1 MIACAPAVHP
11 HAGLVIDCAKV
22 EYSPVVIGLTVP
34 LKRALEPDGPLIEEQ
49 LRVLG
54 VPITGDI
61 HHRGLVK
68 IIFYKVLGVLGLGVP
83 EESPCSGVHAVIIVA
98 FLLHINYVIPL
109 SVERCNVT
117 CPDVGQLRH
126 LYSRCVGC
134 CQADSQ

>member
-22 EYSPVVIGLTVP
+22 EYSPVAIGLTVP

-49 LRVLG
+49 LLILG
-54 VPITGDI
+54 VPVAGYVHDC
-61 HHRGLVK
+61 GLVK
-68 IIFYKVLGVLGLGVP
+68 VIFYKVLGSLGLGVP
-83 EESPCSGVHAVIIVA
+83 EESPCGGVHAVIIVA
-98 FLLHINYVIPL
+98 LLLHIDYVIPL

-126 LYSRCVGC
+126 LYSRCVGG
-134 CQADSQ
+134 CQADCQ